1 MAELLVVMP
10 DSAAK
15 HAVRE
20 RPCPFSTWHD
30 EKSSPVD
37 RRDRIRRETS
47 TARRFAALCGDQWE
61 PLQEQ
66 QLPARRS
73 ATEPRARGETT
84 IILAVSAHSSPQS
97 SARNAFEEEH
107 SSDRQFDQRMQISAR
122 TGVEKAAELVL
133 E

>member
-1 MAELLVVMP
+1 MFECAGKYHSEHYSSKKRDENPRSASWRHAYAASPWLSSRRRSAPLRGEGFP
-10 DSAAK
+10 GSAADL
-15 HAVRE
+15 VELRMLQ
-20 RPCPFSTWHD
+20 
-30 EKSSPVD
+30 D

-97 SARNAFEEEH
+97 SARNG
-107 SSDRQFDQRMQISAR
+107 I
-122 TGVEKAAELVL
+122 
-133 E
+133 